1 MAASRIGSVFVGRA
15 TTEKLFYMGIRSIG
29 ELAGAEPAWLKAVLK
44 KQGETI
50 WGFANGIDLSL
61 VLVQPAA
68 NKGYGNST
76 TTPYDVADMDTAKKV
91 LLALSET
98 VGNRLRADRA
108 QISVVS
114 VGIRYAD
121 VFDFVLLSLKL
132 QASA

>member
-1 MAASRIGSVFVGRA
+1 
-15 TTEKLFYMGIRSIG
+15 MGIRSIG